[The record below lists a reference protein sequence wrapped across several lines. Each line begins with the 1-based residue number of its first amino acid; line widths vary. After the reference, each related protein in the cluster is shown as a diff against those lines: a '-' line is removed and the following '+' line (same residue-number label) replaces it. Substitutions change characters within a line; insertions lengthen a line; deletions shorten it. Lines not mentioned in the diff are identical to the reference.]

1 MMKLTLDF
9 VDLFRH
15 IEWKLLIPLEG
26 LWRRGPGALN
36 LKIVSMILDFS
47 KVKKEILKV
56 APLEM
61 GQGDPHISGHGVPM
75 MFDLFF

>member
-1 MMKLTLDF
+1 
-9 VDLFRH
+9 
-15 IEWKLLIPLEG
+15 
-26 LWRRGPGALN
+26 
-36 LKIVSMILDFS
+36 MILDFS